1 MIKTIYFLFSLILA
15 FASPELEDKKI
26 NYLLDQVEQ
35 SGLKFFRN
43 GSEHSAK
50 DAKSHLKFKYNKA
63 RGFFFS
69 SDDIT
74 ARNFIDK
81 IAASSSTTGEKY
93 YIILK
98 DGKKVPTKQWL
109 DEKLKSFPP
118 PKTQ

>member
-1 MIKTIYFLFSLILA
+1 MIKTLCFIFSIFISL
-15 FASPELEDKKI
+15 ASPELEDKKI
-26 NYLLDQVEQ
+26 NFLLNEVEK

-43 GSEHSAK
+43 GEEHSSK

-63 RGFFFS
+63 KGFFFS

-74 ARNFIDK
+74 AKNFIDK

-98 DGKKVPTKQWL
+98 SGKKIPTKQWL
-109 DEKLKSFPP
+109 DEKLKSFVL
-118 PKTQ
+118 PKTP